1 MGGSEAGPEDK
12 LVGGITKLEAGG
24 GGCWAPLTRATSSS
38 VSSPVS
44 MKRFLSELGTRLG
57 GPEAVDT
64 GSVLRMS
71 GALLGVGVGLV
82 IELVVLV
89 M

>member
-24 GGCWAPLTRATSSS
+24 SGYWVPLTWATSSS
-38 VSSPVS
+38 VSSLVS

-57 GPEAVDT
+57 GPKVEDT
-64 GSVLRMS
+64 GSVLRAADPS
-71 GALLGVGVGLV
+71 CWG
-82 IELVVLV
+82 
-89 M
+89 